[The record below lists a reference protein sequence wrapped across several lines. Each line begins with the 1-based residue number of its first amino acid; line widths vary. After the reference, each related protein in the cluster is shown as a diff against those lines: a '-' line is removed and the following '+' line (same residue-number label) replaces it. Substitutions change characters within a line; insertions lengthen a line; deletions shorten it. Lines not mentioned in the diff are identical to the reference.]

1 MKIKQTLLKPI
12 NSFKGLSR
20 SKKIIFAVVFAVVI
34 VALVSG
40 LKSCGKKTTSN
51 EVSTAKVERGDVQVQ
66 ITGSGTIEANE
77 QYNITSLVTGDVT
90 SAPFE
95 EGDILNEGDIMYT
108 IDSSNVNRSIE
119 KQKNS
124 NERTQMEYDEILKDV
139 KKLSVTSK
147 TTGVVTNVNV
157 KKGDSVNNGTKVLE
171 VSDTE
176 NMTLKINFNSDDANM
191 LYIGANADVYLES
204 NMGLKTS
211 GTVSRIGS
219 GVMTNSSG
227 VEVKSVEIKVKNPGG
242 IKENDRATA
251 IVNGVACNDSGKFE
265 SASVSYVSAGVSG
278 EVAEIYVHEGD
289 RITYGQTVVQ
299 LTSDSLTK
307 SLKESGI
314 SLKDAKIGLED
325 LYDNLD
331 KYTIEAPITGTVI
344 SKTTKAGDKLDN
356 QNQSTVM
363 AVIADMSLIKFKINV
378 DELDIAKLELGQE
391 VDITADALENQKFTG
406 YVDNISIVGTT
417 ADGVTTYPVT
427 VVVNDPDGLIPGM
440 NVDAVIT
447 VQEVKDVLTVPVS
460 AVNRGNIVYVKD
472 SKSAKTEK
480 DSEQQVGKVPAGFKE
495 VKVETGLSNSD
506 VVEIKSGLKEGDEV
520 KITEVKAES
529 SNDMFGMSQGG
540 PGGGPG
546 GGQGGPGGGQ
556 GGPGGGGRP

>member
-1 MKIKQTLLKPI
+1 MKIKQTLSKPI
-12 NSFKGLSR
+12 NSFKGLSK

-546 GGQGGPGGGQ
+546 GGQVGPGGGQ

>member
-1 MKIKQTLLKPI
+1 MKIKQALSKPI
-12 NSFKGLSR
+12 ISFKGLSK

-34 VALVSG
+34 VALVFG

-219 GVMTNSSG
+219 GVMTNSGG

>member
-1 MKIKQTLLKPI
+1 MKIKQALSKPI
-12 NSFKGLSR
+12 ISFKGLSK

-34 VALVSG
+34 VALVFG

-219 GVMTNSSG
+219 GVMTNSGG

-520 KITEVKAES
+520 KITEVKTES
-529 SNDMFGMSQGG
+529 SNDMFEMSQGG